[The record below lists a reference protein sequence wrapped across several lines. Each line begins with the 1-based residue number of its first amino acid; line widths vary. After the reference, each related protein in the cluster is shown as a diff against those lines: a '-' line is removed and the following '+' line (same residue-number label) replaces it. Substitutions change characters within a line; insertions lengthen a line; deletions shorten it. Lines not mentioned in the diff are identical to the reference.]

1 MDANSV
7 APEAPLR
14 LLVHLDLSDQAA
26 GGRVPAG
33 ELDTGCFADKTAS
46 AVAPDE
52 ILGPQRQAVGHRD
65 VDAGVVLLE
74 PGHLASAVDRHRL
87 LVDPAGQDAFDVV
100 LPQREPVVVPGGKSL
115 I

>member
-26 GGRVPAG
+26 GGRVPAR
-33 ELDTGCFADKTAS
+33 ELDTGCFADQTAS

-52 ILGPQRQAVGHRD
+52 ILGPQRLAVGQLD
-65 VDAGVVLLE
+65 IDAGVVLRE
-74 PGHLASAVDRHRL
+74 AGHLTSAIDRHPQ
-87 LVDPAGQDAFDVV
+87 LVDPAGQYGLDVV
-100 LPQREPVVVPGGKSL
+100 LRQPEPV
-115 I
+115 